1 MISLFTANSNKIIK
15 SLANK
20 SIKAD
25 KQRNIFIIITIAFAS
40 CLIMSLALYVFGGSY
55 RTRQFY
61 QGRLQAAVL
70 FVDSE
75 LLTALSNDENI
86 EMAGLSL
93 TTPLK
98 EIQIGKDRLNVNYY
112 DETAFQMY
120 SNELIDGKL
129 PKKETEIAISSSF
142 LEKHGMEPV
151 LGQPFS
157 LDLGE
162 HIPSEFTVC
171 GLIKDDDANNSYQV
185 LVSQTFLESYFSG
198 TSIPYSALIRMTGS
212 ENMQTNELKQHILI
226 CLV

>member
-98 EIQIGKDRLNVNYY
+98 EIQIGKDRLNVNY
-112 DETAFQMY
+112 
-120 SNELIDGKL
+120 
-129 PKKETEIAISSSF
+129 
-142 LEKHGMEPV
+142 
-151 LGQPFS
+151 
-157 LDLGE
+157 
-162 HIPSEFTVC
+162 
-171 GLIKDDDANNSYQV
+171 
-185 LVSQTFLESYFSG
+185 
-198 TSIPYSALIRMTGS
+198 
-212 ENMQTNELKQHILI
+212 
-226 CLV
+226 